1 MASALPQLTYAQMA
15 GTTSSV
21 QPQSEQPSH
30 ISASDSTISELIIDG
45 QTVIPDSAYY
55 KSSELT
61 SITIPAS
68 VDSIGVNV
76 FDHCFKLTTI
86 EVHPDNAHFTSIDG
100 ALYTKDTKTLLICP
114 PGKKG
119 EFRLPQQTTT
129 IAPYAF
135 RTCKKLTSIACPKAS
150 PKYPKE
156 PSRGAGG
163 WRKSICH
170 TD

>member
-30 ISASDSTISELIIDG
+30 ISTSDSTISELIIDG

-55 KSSELT
+55 KSPELT

-100 ALYTKDTKTLLICP
+100 ALYTKDSKTLLICP

-135 RTCKKLTSIACPKAS
+135 RTCKKLTSIVLPKGITEI
-150 PKYPKE
+150 PE
-156 PSRGAGG
+156 GAFAG
-163 WRKSICH
+163 C
-170 TD
+170 